1 MYLNLID
8 YDGVVENTNW
18 NRIWKL
24 HVPERVKTFMWL
36 MLHGRLLTNSLKS
49 KMRLCH
55 AMCTF
60 CGDVEE
66 TILHVLRDCPRAMAV
81 WRCVVTMTDSA
92 SFFMSEIDNWI
103 QLNLTNAMQWNGVGN
118 WCDFWALCC
127 HSIWN
132 WRNKEMFDE
141 SFMRPSRPLPLLMKM
156 LQEYNDAVTDSM
168 VVGGI
173 QKMVSLIGWK
183 PPRES
188 FIKLNTD
195 GAYKVNQIAGCGGV
209 VRGSHGEW
217 LGGFAKGIGLCSAF
231 VAELWGV
238 YEGLKL
244 VYRLG
249 FKNVELEVDS
259 EAVVGVIKS
268 GCTMSYGG
276 STLLKRIWQLLEK
289 DWKVEIS
296 HVYREANN
304 CADALTN
311 IGCSHAFN
319 FEFYACCPASVSD
332 VFNLDMRGNTTSR
345 LVCL

>member
-1 MYLNLID
+1 
-8 YDGVVENTNW
+8 
-18 NRIWKL
+18 
-24 HVPERVKTFMWL
+24 
-36 MLHGRLLTNSLKS
+36 
-49 KMRLCH
+49 
-55 AMCTF
+55 
-60 CGDVEE
+60 
-66 TILHVLRDCPRAMAV
+66 
-81 WRCVVTMTDSA
+81 MTDSA

-209 VRGSHGEW
+209 IRGSHGEW

-276 STLLKRIWQLLEK
+276 STLLKRIWKLLEK

-304 CADALTN
+304 CADALAN